1 MLNFPIYKD
10 SLGKPKE
17 GIHSIRY
24 MNIAM
29 ADVFFTIILAIII
42 QYFIF
47 PKTQFLII
55 LIFLFIFGIFIHRIF
70 CVRTT
75 VDKLIFG

>member
-55 LIFLFIFGIFIHRIF
+55 LIFFFFFGIFVYRIF
-70 CVRTT
+70 CVRST